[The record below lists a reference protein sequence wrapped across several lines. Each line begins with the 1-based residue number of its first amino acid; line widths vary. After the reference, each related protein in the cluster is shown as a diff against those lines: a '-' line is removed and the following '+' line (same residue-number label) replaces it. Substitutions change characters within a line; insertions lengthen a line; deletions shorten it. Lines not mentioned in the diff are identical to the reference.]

1 MSELRVGERVYV
13 NIPKSKLNK
22 IVEDNKDLAYEIM
35 QCYTA
40 SDTKIIQI
48 QKEGGYYSEDL
59 FYLEADNGRTAWHES
74 DLRSLKTDFMGL
86 AIKQLNITSEQASL
100 VYDALVEEGFSS
112 DDIKYL
118 IEDDELRAFTSKEN
132 AFDWF
137 YNGEMPY
144 FEQVMSSVGRTIVDS
159 GNIGMTIEDLVYT
172 EYLENQENYK
182 KINDDLYIAWYL

>member
-1 MSELRVGERVYV
+1 MSELKVGDKVYV
-13 NIPKSKLNK
+13 NIPKSKLSK
-22 IVEDNKDLAYEIM
+22 IVEVNKDLMYEII

-40 SDTKIIQI
+40 SDTEIIKIE
-48 QKEGGYYSEDL
+48 KEGGYYSEDL

-74 DLRSLKTDFMGL
+74 ELRSLKTDFMGL
-86 AIKQLNITSEQASL
+86 AIKQLNITSEQANL

-118 IEDDELRAFTSKEN
+118 IEDDELRVFASKEN

-137 YNGEMPY
+137 YSGEMPY
-144 FEQVMSSVGRTIVDS
+144 FEQVMSSVGRIIVDS
-159 GNIGMTIEDLVYT
+159 ENIGMSIEDLVYT

-182 KINDDLYIAWYL
+182 KINDNLYITWYL